1 MKTITYFLA
10 ILVIVSATEII
21 FADQNDNLISS
32 NIRPVNGDGLK
43 VEAKRLTR
51 FVEKFPHSKIAIV
64 SVQGMVCD
72 FCARGLEKTFKKN
85 QNIEGVDIDLTKG
98 KVLLAFN
105 RSSRIDF
112 DDIKNQT
119 LANGINAVAL
129 KLL

>member
-1 MKTITYFLA
+1 MKTITHILA
-10 ILVIVSATEII
+10 ILVIVSVTEII
-21 FADQNDNLISS
+21 LADQNDNLISS

-43 VEAKRLTR
+43 VETKRLTR
-51 FVEKFPHSKIAIV
+51 FVEKFPNSKIAIV

-112 DDIKNQT
+112 DNIKNQT